1 MLQRSL
7 EKLRRGCCEMTK
19 QILVRLLMAGAIAY
33 GVREARAQLLP
44 MPPPGPASPGSPA
57 NSSSIPVYAITGV
70 IGALGVLG
78 IWNQSQIV
86 GCCGNQPSASP
97 EPSPPPPGSYSPDA
111 VPTTLTQLPNVQTSP
126 MPGGGGG
133 GGPAGAPQTSPM
145 PGGGGG
151 GGGTGRGGPGAA
163 KPTVQALR
171 SGCNLPPVGETRF
184 VPTEVVFDIPSS
196 VSAQVLDDIAAR
208 HAMTRVETTGLRLTG
223 RTLHRWRIEGGTS
236 VADMIRNVCTDPS
249 DRLVA
254 GAQPNYLYALAQDQE
269 EPVNSLQ
276 YVPEKLKLLDAHRL
290 ARGNKVLVAIID
302 SKVDASH
309 PDLAGAVTAS
319 FEATAFDER
328 PHSHG
333 TGMAGAIA
341 AHRTMLGTAPRVG
354 LLTVRAFSS
363 TADSV
368 QAITFN
374 ILKGLDWAAD
384 EGARVVNMSFAGPS
398 DPLLRDALVKANK
411 KGMVLIAA
419 AGNAGPNS
427 PPEFP
432 GAYPSVI
439 AVTATDSRDALYPGA
454 NRGNYIAVAAPGV
467 DVLVPAPDSTYQL
480 TTGTSVAAA
489 EVSGVAALLIER
501 NPTLTTA
508 QVRKIL
514 MDTATRLG
522 PKSRDR
528 DFGAGL
534 VNALDAV
541 KAAKPKSRS
550 SPEG

>member
-1 MLQRSL
+1 MFLAVISWDVAA
-7 EKLRRGCCEMTK
+7 KLGKVATGGCEMTK
-19 QILVRLLMAGAIAY
+19 QILVRLLMAWAIAC
-33 GVREARAQLLP
+33 GVHEASAQLLP
-44 MPPPGPASPGSPA
+44 MPRPGPASPGSPA
-57 NSSSIPVYAITGV
+57 NPSSVPVYAITGV
-70 IGALGVLG
+70 ISAIGVLG

-111 VPTTLTQLPNVQTSP
+111 ATTTLTQQPNVQTSP
-126 MPGGGGG
+126 TPGGGGP
-133 GGPAGAPQTSPM
+133 GGPTPQTSPT

-163 KPTVQALR
+163 RPTVQALR
-171 SGCNLPPVGETRF
+171 SGCNPPPVGETRF
-184 VPTEVVFDIPSS
+184 VPTEVIFNIPSS

-223 RTLHRWRIEGGTS
+223 RTLHRWRIDGGTS

-290 ARGNKVLVAIID
+290 ARGDKVLVAIID
-302 SKVDASH
+302 SEVDASH
-309 PDLAGAVTAS
+309 PDLAGAVAAS
-319 FEATAFDER
+319 FESAAVDER

-363 TADSV
+363 TANNA
-368 QAITFN
+368 QGTTFN

-398 DPLLRDALVKANK
+398 DPLLRDALLKANK

-439 AVTATDSRDALYPGA
+439 AVTATDSRDVLYPGA

-489 EVSGVAALLIER
+489 AW
-501 NPTLTTA
+501 
-508 QVRKIL
+508 VRSASRPR
-514 MDTATRLG
+514 TATV
-522 PKSRDR
+522 
-528 DFGAGL
+528 L
-534 VNALDAV
+534 V
-541 KAAKPKSRS
+541 P
-550 SPEG
+550 PT